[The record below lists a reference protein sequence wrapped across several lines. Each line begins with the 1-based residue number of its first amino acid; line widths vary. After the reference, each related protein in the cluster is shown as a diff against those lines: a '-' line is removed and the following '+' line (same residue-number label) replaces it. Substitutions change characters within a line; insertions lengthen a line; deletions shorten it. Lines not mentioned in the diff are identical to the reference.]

1 MPAFVPSL
9 LRITSPTF
17 LLYLLLKR
25 LSSFLDRCILKNQS
39 DFFSLW
45 LLSLTRNHFLLSGK
59 YHDVSIDT

>member
-25 LSSFLDRCILKNQS
+25 LSSFLDRCVLKNQS
-39 DFFSLW
+39 DFFFSMVIIFNAK
-45 LLSLTRNHFLLSGK
+45 SFSAFR
-59 YHDVSIDT
+59 